1 MKIPRVLV
9 GTLYSGENE
18 FDELVESVKKQ
29 RNVMVEHLVIKNLSE
44 YEAHKLL
51 YSFWNEHKHEYD
63 YFLKLDADIVLTDQN
78 KLFYTYLILQWD
90 KNITG
95 MQVALHDF
103 YTDKSLNGVGIFTP
117 QVYFEIDDNE
127 KSLRCDRGDK
137 GHNIKLSSDFT
148 KEINLYPYG
157 IHGKNPN
164 KYQLF
169 RFGAYRMKKAQ
180 YEVLKDCYL
189 AHKKYSEID
198 NRRLFCLYGAYLYDK
213 LDIVDYN
220 NKDFI
225 EYVNKLEFDE
235 KMTEK
240 VYKMFE
246 TFT

>member
-1 MKIPRVLV
+1 
-9 GTLYSGENE
+9 
-18 FDELVESVKKQ
+18 
-29 RNVMVEHLVIKNLSE
+29 
-44 YEAHKLL
+44 
-51 YSFWNEHKHEYD
+51 
-63 YFLKLDADIVLTDQN
+63 
-78 KLFYTYLILQWD
+78 
-90 KNITG
+90 

-137 GHNIKLSSDFT
+137 GHNLKLNSDFT

-180 YEVLKDCYL
+180 YEVLKNCFL
-189 AHKKYSEID
+189 AHKKHHKED

-225 EYVNKLEFDE
+225 EYVNKLEFSE

-240 VYKMFE
+240 VYSMFE
-246 TFT
+246 SFT